1 MLLTQKCGTS
11 WKERVRHMNTLLT
24 IKNLHIHFET
34 HVGKV
39 QAVRG
44 VDLSVKKGETL
55 AIVGESGSGKSVTAK
70 SIIGLLPKRNA
81 MIDKGEIWFENKN
94 LLTLNNKQMKKIRG
108 AKIAMIFQ
116 DPMTALNPT
125 MKVGK
130 QVMESAIKHLN
141 LSKKEARNKA
151 VELLNLVG
159 ISNPETRLN
168 QYPHEFSGGMRQ
180 RIVIAM
186 ALSCNPKL
194 LIADEPTTALDVTI
208 QAQILDLLKHI
219 QKETGTAIIFITHD
233 LGVVSNIADSVA
245 VMYAGKIIEKGT
257 VEEVLL
263 KPNHPYSWG
272 LLKSMPNLD
281 TKGKLYSI
289 PGSPPDMI
297 QPLKGDAFAPRNEFA
312 LAIDYDMQPPMFKVS
327 ETHYAA
333 TWLLH
338 PQAPKVDFI
347 RETQDVL
354 MKQDDKISSID
365 NNVLLEVKG
374 LSKYFY
380 LKSKQTLKA
389 VDNIHLEIRRGE
401 TLGLVGE
408 SGCGKST
415 VGRTIIGLHEPT
427 SGEIIYDNTKLTRH
441 NQRQLTKK
449 MQMIFQDPYSSLDP
463 KMKVE
468 DIIAEGLDIHHV
480 VKDKKERKQR
490 VEELLKT
497 VGLQPHSASRYP
509 HEFSGGQRQR
519 IGIARALA
527 IEPEFIVADEPISAL
542 DVSIQ
547 AQVINLLLKLQKENN
562 LTLLFIAHDL
572 SMVKYIS
579 DRIGVMYLGTIV
591 ELANSDELYKN
602 PLHPYTQALLSAI
615 PNANP
620 IVEKSRERIILKG
633 TLPSP
638 VYPPSGC
645 RFRTRCLLATDACEK
660 TPEWREVETDHWVAC
675 HYA

>member
-1 MLLTQKCGTS
+1 
-11 WKERVRHMNTLLT
+11 MNTLLT

-354 MKQDDKISSID
+354 MKQDDKISSIY

-480 VKDKKERKQR
+480 VKDKKEKKQR

>member
-1 MLLTQKCGTS
+1 
-11 WKERVRHMNTLLT
+11 MNTLLT

-354 MKQDDKISSID
+354 MKQDDKISSIY

-401 TLGLVGE
+401 TFGLVGE

-415 VGRTIIGLHEPT
+415 AGRTIIGLHEPT
-427 SGEIIYDNTKLTRH
+427 SGEIIYDNTQLTRH
-441 NQRQLTKK
+441 NQRQFTKK